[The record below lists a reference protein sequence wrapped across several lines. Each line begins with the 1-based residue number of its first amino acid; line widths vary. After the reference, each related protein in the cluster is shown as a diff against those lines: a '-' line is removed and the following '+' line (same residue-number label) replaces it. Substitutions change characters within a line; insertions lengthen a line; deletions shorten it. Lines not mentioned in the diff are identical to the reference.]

1 MSVTR
6 EKHYAEFTALM
17 RRRVV
22 ATIGSAGRILQTELK
37 AKLSFP
43 GKGRLYARSAKSR
56 RISRL
61 PHSELTQSQVVGLLK
76 KERARLAARRESGKS
91 ARYRGLRNS
100 IGVHRASSPGAPPAV
115 DTGTLRRSM
124 QLDASRIT
132 DPNPRVRVGTN
143 IQYAKG
149 LEYGTRHVAP
159 RPYFRPTVRKVRPM
173 IRKLF
178 TAKGLLEGGIQ

>member
-22 ATIGSAGRILQTELK
+22 ATIGSAGRILQAELK

-43 GKGRLYARSAKSR
+43 GKGRLYARSAKARSFSR
-56 RISRL
+56 MA
-61 PHSELTQSQVVGLLK
+61 HGELTQKQVIAMLLK
-76 KERARLAARRESGKS
+76 ERKRLTARREAGKS

-100 IGVHRASSPGAPPAV
+100 IGVHRASAPGAPPAI
-115 DTGTLRRSM
+115 DTGLLRKTM
-124 QLDASRIT
+124 QLDPSRLN

-143 IQYAKG
+143 LQYAKG